1 MRTNI
6 FIIILLTFSLNL
18 NANENRDLDTKIFKN
33 LRCIVC
39 QGQSIA
45 ESNSDFAQ
53 TIKIVVRDKI
63 KQGNNE
69 QEIYNFLAEKYGEWI
84 VYKPKF
90 SYLNSILWIFPYFVL
105 IFGGTLIYKYFKKK
119 IINICLQAIH
129 FCY

>member
-1 MRTNI
+1 MRTSI
-6 FIIILLTFSLNL
+6 FIIILLIISFNL
-18 NANENRDLDTKIFKN
+18 NAKDNSDLDIKIFKN

-69 QEIYNFLAEKYGEWI
+69 QEIYNFLADKYGEWI

-90 SYLNSILWIFPYFVL
+90 SYLNSILWIFPYFIL

-119 IINICLQAIH
+119 N
-129 FCY
+129 Y

>member
-1 MRTNI
+1 MKTNI
-6 FIIILLTFSLNL
+6 LIIFLLIFSFNL
-18 NANENRDLDTKIFKN
+18 HARENGDLDTKIFKN

-63 KQGNNE
+63 KQGKNE
-69 QEIYNFLAEKYGEWI
+69 QEIYNFLSDKYGEWI

-90 SYLNSILWIFPYFVL
+90 SLLNSILWIFPYFIL
-105 IFGGTLIYKYFKKK
+105 IFGGLLLYKYFRKR
-119 IINICLQAIH
+119 N
-129 FCY
+129 Y